1 MMIHGWFITI
11 CEQPQIFP
19 VVLFGGIYARAAGI
33 LKGSEVRC
41 SKPDVEE
48 DFGIFDL
55 VRVKMRGQANMLIIS
70 NQNCIVNVRKAAWLS

>member
-1 MMIHGWFITI
+1 M
-11 CEQPQIFP
+11 E
-19 VVLFGGIYARAAGI
+19 
-33 LKGSEVRC
+33 K
-41 SKPDVEE
+41 

>member
-1 MMIHGWFITI
+1 M
-11 CEQPQIFP
+11 
-19 VVLFGGIYARAAGI
+19 FGGIYARAAGI

-41 SKPDVEE
+41 SKPDVEK

-70 NQNCIVNVRKAAWLS
+70 NQNCPVIVRKAAWLS